1 MDIYL
6 GKSKSGKSKL
16 IYENIDK
23 DIKAGKNVIL
33 FVPSQ
38 SRVLAEKEYM
48 EYLKKDG
55 IIGVNI
61 TTIGIYIQENIKKF
75 NLHLDKKYIS
85 KLDRKI
91 ILTQII
97 SKNSELFKV
106 FKKVKKKQGFLDML
120 SIYIDI
126 LKKNKYSANDFKDL
140 NLSNKL
146 TENKVNEIVSVYDK
160 YIEKINVDFV
170 DSIDEMDIFI
180 SNLMENDFYLENTK
194 IYFDGYNNFTKSE
207 YEYISMLLKKNIDVT
222 FAITT
227 DITSIEDIY
236 ADATSE
242 IFKTSNQT
250 YNMLLKFANDAKISV
265 YIKVLY
271 ENCSNASKSLVRL
284 ANNIFSDSVVLSE
297 ETKKEKLNE
306 KKEEKSNEDD
316 IHIILE
322 TNKYSEI
329 QSIAKHINSKIKEG
343 YRYKDFCIYTTNIEE
358 YENIVAKIFYEYNI
372 SLYID
377 SSKSIEITK
386 LTSYIML
393 LLEIIVQG
401 VKTDSIIDI
410 LKLGLNDFNEKE
422 IYELENYILEFNINK
437 YNFLK
442 EFTLNNKSIND
453 TVYDLEKLNITR
465 IKIQEFLNKLTNN
478 LKGKITSKEIVKTI
492 YEHLIS
498 DNIIKNHIE
507 MSNEKNSNLNIQD
520 SIYDINFK
528 NLESQVWGKI
538 CEVFDSI
545 CKIYGDEKINIK
557 EFYEVFKISIKDIKL
572 KSIPP
577 TNDQVSLIDINVS
590 RAAITKQV
598 FFIGVNENSF
608 PKKVEQDV
616 FFSDDELKK
625 LDDKGL
631 KLKETSLDKLNMQL
645 FNIYNALNN
654 VSEKLYIYIPSAKS
668 NGAALRKS
676 SLVTLIQK
684 VSGVS
689 IVGDVVKEDEK
700 DSFSKLFDICDIDN
714 SLSEDELFET
724 MIKSIKQISDK
735 GLELDEKTSLKL
747 YSLYSYFKE
756 KSTYNDILNYEKNDD
771 NLDSD
776 TIKSIYADVLK
787 TSVSKLETFEKC
799 PFSYFVKYVL
809 NIKEEKKYKITNM
822 DIGSFMHNVL
832 EKFSMYLF
840 ENKKQW
846 QEIILNENKL
856 DEKYEE
862 ILYNIIEN
870 ELEFSLKKHKESVK
884 YYVLKQKLVT
894 TMKKV
899 IIVIAR
905 GFNQSEFVPYG
916 YEIEFKEGAAFAP
929 IKIQLENSDM
939 YLVGKIDRID
949 VLNQDDKMY
958 VRVVDYKSSSK
969 TLNLDDIRQGLSLQ
983 LITYISAFID
993 NMKKINDE
1001 NNQENQ
1007 EKNQEKSEKINSV
1020 IPSAML
1026 YFTLSDK
1033 IVNLKEYTNDSDK
1046 IEEEIIKKLRMK
1058 GIFLKDAKIIEKMD
1072 NKLNDKSKRL
1082 IDISKTSLKEESK
1095 TNKALDQKEFEKL
1108 CDDIKVI
1115 LKNIGEKVISGV
1127 VKIQPNK
1134 KASPCDYCE
1143 YSNVC
1148 RKNICL

>member
-23 DIKAGKNVIL
+23 DIKSGKNVIL

-126 LKKNKYSANDFKDL
+126 LKKNKYSANDFKNL

-146 TENKVNEIVSVYDK
+146 TENKLNEIVSVYDK
-160 YIEKINVDFV
+160 YIEKINMDFV

-180 SNLMENDFYLENTK
+180 SNLMESEFYLENTK

-207 YEYISMLLKKNIDVT
+207 YEYINMLLKKNIDVT

-236 ADATSE
+236 ADETSE

-250 YNMLLKFANDAKISV
+250 YKMLLKFANSAKTKV
-265 YIKVLY
+265 HTKVLY
-271 ENCSNASKSLVRL
+271 ENHSNASESLVRL
-284 ANNIFSDSVVLSE
+284 ANNIFSDNVALSE
-297 ETKKEKLNE
+297 ETKKEA
-306 KKEEKSNEDD
+306 KKVEDD

-329 QSIAKHINSKIKEG
+329 QNIAKHINSKIKEG

-358 YENIVAKIFYEYNI
+358 YENIVSKIFYEYNI

-410 LKLGLNDFNEKE
+410 LKLGLNEFNEKE

-465 IKIQEFLNKLTNN
+465 IKIQEFLNKLLNN

-498 DNIIKNHIE
+498 DNIIKNYIE
-507 MSNEKNSNLNIQD
+507 MSNKKNVGFNAQE

-545 CKIYGDEKINIK
+545 CKIYGDEKISIK

-684 VSGVS
+684 VTGVG
-689 IVGDVVKEDEK
+689 IVGDVVKEEE

-714 SLSEDELFET
+714 SVSEEELFET
-724 MIKSIKQISDK
+724 MLKSIKQISNK
-735 GLELDEKTSLKL
+735 GLELDEKNSLKL

-756 KSTYNDILNYEKNDD
+756 KPTYNDILNYEKNDD

-799 PFSYFVKYVL
+799 PFSYFVKYIL
-809 NIKEEKKYKITNM
+809 NINKEKRYKITNM

-846 QEIILNENKL
+846 QEIILDENKL
-856 DEKYEE
+856 DQEYEE
-862 ILYNIIEN
+862 ILYKIIEN

-899 IIVIAR
+899 VIVIAR

-916 YEIEFKEGAAFAP
+916 YEIEFKEGAAFSP

-1001 NNQENQ
+1001 ET
-1007 EKNQEKSEKINSV
+1007 QEKSDEINNV

-1072 NKLNDKSKRL
+1072 NKLNDKAKKL
-1082 IDISKTSLKEESK
+1082 IDISKTSLKEDSK
-1095 TNKALDQKEFEKL
+1095 SNKALDQKEFEKL
-1108 CDDIKVI
+1108 CDDIKII

-1134 KASPCDYCE
+1134 KASSCDYCE
-1143 YSNVC
+1143 YSSVC